1 MSDIFEHDDWPPEDR
16 DDLIAAE
23 YVLGV
28 LPGDERRTAQTRAET
43 DGAFAERVAHWERR
57 LALLNAAYED
67 GPVNPETL
75 EQVESVLF
83 GSAETTTSPAAA
95 ATSRRGMGWR
105 LWFAGALSA
114 AVVVLAVM
122 LWPQPTATPLMAQ
135 LEAGELVFDAS
146 YDAGVLQVAHRGPEA
161 EEGHDYELWSIGG
174 DGVPRSLGV
183 LRGEA
188 IEIPAEL
195 DEGVT
200 LAVSLEPL
208 GGSPDAGPTGPVLMT
223 AELTRNI

>member
-1 MSDIFEHDDWPPEDR
+1 MSDIFEPDDWPPDDR
-16 DDLIAAE
+16 DDLLAAE

-28 LPGDERRTAQTRAET
+28 LSGDERRSAQTRSET

-57 LALLNAAYED
+57 LALLNAAYEE
-67 GPVNPETL
+67 GPVDPGTL
-75 EQVESVLF
+75 EKVEAALF
-83 GSAETTTSPAAA
+83 GEPAATPEPA
-95 ATSRRGMGWR
+95 LATRRQGAGWR

-114 AVVVLAVM
+114 AVVVLAV
-122 LWPQPTATPLMAQ
+122 LFWPQPTAAPLVAR
-135 LEAGELVFDAS
+135 LDAGELAFDAS
-146 YDAGVLQVAHRGPEA
+146 YQAGVLQVAHRGPEA
-161 EEGHDYELWSIGG
+161 EEGRDYELWSIGA
-174 DGVPRSLGV
+174 DGVPRSLGI

-195 DEGVT
+195 DAGVT

-223 AELTRNI
+223 AELTLGD